1 MNFVVSE
8 VELCLCSRCANA
20 FYGSSV
26 HRIYRSDPHQ
36 VIKHECDFCRIHRGF
51 DFQIR
56 KLPTKRMPV
65 VLR

>member
-1 MNFVVSE
+1 MNYVVSE

-36 VIKHECDFCRIHRGF
+36 VIKHECDFCRIHILMLLM
-51 DFQIR
+51 Q
-56 KLPTKRMPV
+56 
-65 VLR
+65 LRCVKCLET